1 MAGNTGGCTNSR
13 WGSSEARAIV
23 MTTKEKCD
31 AIDAQTAALPP
42 VDEAREGLNAV
53 EAREQVL
60 SDAAM
65 AKFEAVEAAET
76 ALAQLRETF
85 DSDLNSQLTPNGADL
100 DNVDYVLLR
109 DGLIDSPAQLQTV
122 MAAHDNF
129 TFASAAQKYA
139 VRNHWDEFDAG
150 TGIYIAEGEA
160 LRSFGQFYFDMC
172 DTAIHNLNGVAAM
185 QVAEEGE
192 ITRLA
197 IIYGIHENLIE

>member
-1 MAGNTGGCTNSR
+1 MKVTISR
-13 WGSSEARAIV
+13 SLFEQARAIV

-85 DSDLNSQLTPNGADL
+85 VSDLNSQLTPNGADL

-129 TFASAAQKYA
+129 TFARAAQKYA
-139 VRNHWDEFDAG
+139 VRNNWDAFDAG
-150 TGIYIAEGEA
+150 TAIYIAEGGA
-160 LRSFGQFYFDMC
+160 LRNFGQFYFDMC
-172 DTAIHNLNGVAAM
+172 DTAIHNLNGVAAI
-185 QVAEEGE
+185 QVADEDE

-197 IIYGIHENLIE
+197 INYGIHENLIE